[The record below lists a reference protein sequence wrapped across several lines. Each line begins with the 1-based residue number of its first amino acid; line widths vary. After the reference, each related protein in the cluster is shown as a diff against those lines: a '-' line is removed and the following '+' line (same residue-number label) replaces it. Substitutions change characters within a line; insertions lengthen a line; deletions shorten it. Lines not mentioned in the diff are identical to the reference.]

1 MSYRLLRPLLFSL
14 EAERSHEW
22 VLGAL
27 SAISRHPALCR
38 FLGRINAPPPLPCTL
53 MGLPCANPLG
63 LAAGLDKQARAA
75 PALAALGFG
84 FLELGTVTP
93 RPQPGN
99 PRPRLFRLVEDE
111 ALVNRM
117 GFNSVGLD
125 AFLANRAR
133 YTLPCPVGINIGKN
147 ADTSVDRAV
156 DDYLTAFERVYA
168 HADYVAINISSP
180 NTPQLRSLQSGS
192 ALDELLAA
200 LKAAQ
205 ARLTAHTGRRVPL
218 AVKIAPD
225 LEDAETDALAERLLR
240 HAVDGVIATN
250 TTIRRPSSLRSPL
263 AREAGGL
270 SGRPLRERAGAVVAR
285 LFRSLRGG
293 IPIIGAGGVSNAA
306 DALALIRAGADAVQ
320 VYTAFIYRGP
330 ALIGEIVH
338 ALAENLPGGQ
348 SAGFDHARRELRTAV
363 S

>member
-1 MSYRLLRPLLFSL
+1 
-14 EAERSHEW
+14 
-22 VLGAL
+22 
-27 SAISRHPALCR
+27 
-38 FLGRINAPPPLPCTL
+38 
-53 MGLPCANPLG
+53 MGLNCPNPLG

-99 PRPRLFRLVEDE
+99 PRPRLFRLIEDE

-125 AFLANRAR
+125 AFLDSRRRAPV
-133 YTLPCPVGINIGKN
+133 PCPVGINIGKN
-147 ADTSVDRAV
+147 ADTPVARAV
-156 DDYLTAFERVYA
+156 DDYVLAFERAYPF
-168 HADYVAINISSP
+168 ADYMAINISSP
-180 NTPQLRSLQSGS
+180 NTPQLRSLQSGD

-205 ARLTAHTGRRVPL
+205 AGLSARHGRHVPL

-225 LEDAETDALAERLLR
+225 LSDAETDGVAERLLR
-240 HAVDGVIATN
+240 HGVDGVIATN
-250 TTIRRPSSLRSPL
+250 TTVRRPESLRSSL
-263 AREAGGL
+263 AREPGGL
-270 SGRPLRERAGAVVAR
+270 SGRPLRARANTVAAR
-285 LFRSLRGG
+285 LYRQLANR
-293 IPIIGAGGVSNAA
+293 IPIIGAGGLSDPTEAVER
-306 DALALIRAGADAVQ
+306 IRAGADALQ

-330 ALIGEIVH
+330 ALIGEIVRG
-338 ALAENLPGGQ
+338 LAESTRAGQ
-348 SAGFDHARRELRTAV
+348 SAGFDHARQQLRTRMPD